1 MSTPARTATD
11 AHHAGLP
18 DLSSFGAILFDLDGV
33 LTPTAA
39 VHMRAWAKFATAYF
53 DEHGPV
59 SPYTEEDY
67 YQHIDGRPRYDGV
80 QALLASRGF
89 QLPRGHPDDPPDA
102 ATICGLGNRKDQIFQ
117 RLLKEEGVTPYPGS
131 VRLLDRLEQAGTPTA
146 VVSSSRNAHEVLKA
160 AHLEGRFKLVV
171 DGEVAA
177 REGLAGKPAPDTY
190 QWGAKQLGVPAGRAV
205 VVEDA
210 LTGVEAGRSGGFGLV
225 VGVDRGAGVDELKAA
240 GADVVVADL
249 AELAAVVHPDGDGPT
264 ER

>member
-1 MSTPARTATD
+1 MTQPADSPAS
-11 AHHAGLP
+11 APGVGLP
-18 DLSSFGAILFDLDGV
+18 DLSTFGAILFDLDGV

-53 DEHGPV
+53 AEHGPV

-89 QLPRGHPDDPPDA
+89 KLPRGTPTDPPGA
-102 ATICGLGNRKDQIFQ
+102 ATICGQGNLKDGIFQ
-117 RLLKEEGVTPYPGS
+117 RLLQDEGVTPYAGS
-131 VRLLDRLEQAGTPTA
+131 VKLLDRLDAAGTPTA

-160 AHLEGRFKLVV
+160 AHLEGRFKVVV
-171 DGEVAA
+171 DGHVAA
-177 REGLAGKPAPDTY
+177 REGLAGKPSPATY
-190 QWGAKQLGVPAGRAV
+190 LWAAKQLGVPADRAV

-210 LTGVEAGRSGGFGLV
+210 LTGVGAGRSGGFGLV

-240 GADVVVADL
+240 GANVVVPDL
-249 AELAAVVHPDGDGPT
+249 EELADVLPAGPDGPA
-264 ER
+264 